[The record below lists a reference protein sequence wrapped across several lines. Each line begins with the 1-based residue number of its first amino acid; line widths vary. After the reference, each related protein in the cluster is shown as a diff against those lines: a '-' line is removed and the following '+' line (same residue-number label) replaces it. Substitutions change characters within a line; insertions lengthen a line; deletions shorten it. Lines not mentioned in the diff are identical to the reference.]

1 MMTLSE
7 LSPGEQFIM
16 VSTGMQYEYDGYKN
30 YHRTGW
36 MHWVIKDGIKIAY
49 SYNTKVN
56 KM

>member
-7 LSPGEQFIM
+7 LSPGEQFTM